1 MSEKKTIDDN
11 TIAYLQMI
19 QGNIERMSTSSAIF
33 KGFAAT
39 IVAGIAT
46 ISFQEVSSWI
56 LGMSF
61 IPVLSFVLLDLYYLR
76 LERSYR
82 FLYEN
87 VRKGKSEDYFSLK
100 LMKMSASEKKISRT
114 RVRDLIKSPSFYL
127 FYPMLIVIEI
137 VVMIMKIKAGA

>member
-1 MSEKKTIDDN
+1 
-11 TIAYLQMI
+11 
-19 QGNIERMSTSSAIF
+19 MSTSSAIF